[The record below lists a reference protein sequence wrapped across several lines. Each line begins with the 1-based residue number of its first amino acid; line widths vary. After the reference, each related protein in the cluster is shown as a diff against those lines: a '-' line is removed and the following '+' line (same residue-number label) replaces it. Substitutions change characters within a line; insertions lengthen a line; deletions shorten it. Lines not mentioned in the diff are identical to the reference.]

1 MKKVSNA
8 QNVKPS
14 PRRDIAL
21 FGNLRVMTCAGLL
34 AALSIILGKFLQIP
48 NPFQDI
54 IRISFENTPL
64 VMAGMF
70 FGPAVGLATGA
81 VADLVGCALYGYAV
95 NPLITVGAASVG
107 LVSGIIS
114 NYIIRR
120 GVLLKT
126 SVSVVA
132 AHVIGSVVIKS
143 LGLAAWYLSTYNM
156 GLAEL
161 MLWRLLTYT
170 VIGVAEVAIVFAL
183 LKNRSFSSQLERMKR
198 RK

>member
-1 MKKVSNA
+1 MK
-8 QNVKPS
+8 NVPAGKSVKSS
-14 PRRDIAL
+14 PGRDIAL

-48 NPFQDI
+48 NPFQEI

-107 LVSGIIS
+107 FVSGIIS
-114 NYIIRR
+114 GYIIKRST
-120 GVLLKT
+120 LLKT
-126 SVSVVA
+126 VLSVSI
-132 AHVIGSVVIKS
+132 AHIIGSVVIKS
-143 LGLAAWYLSTYNM
+143 IGLAAWYLSTYNM

-161 MLWRLLTYT
+161 MLWRLLTYCI
-170 VIGVAEVAIVFAL
+170 IGVAETAIVFAL
-183 LKNRSFSSQLERMKR
+183 IKNRSFSSQLERMKR

>member
-1 MKKVSNA
+1 MKNISKSQNA
-8 QNVKPS
+8 NPS
-14 PRRDIAL
+14 PSRDIAL

-107 LVSGIIS
+107 FVSGIIS
-114 NYIIRR
+114 GYI
-120 GVLLKT
+120 VKKSALLKT
-126 SVSVVA
+126 ALSVA
-132 AHVIGSVVIKS
+132 LAHIIGSVVIKS

-156 GLAEL
+156 GLTEL
-161 MLWRLLTYT
+161 MLWRLLTYCI
-170 VIGVAEVAIVFAL
+170 IGVAETVIVFAL
-183 LKNRSFSSQLERMKR
+183 IKNRSFSSQLERMKR